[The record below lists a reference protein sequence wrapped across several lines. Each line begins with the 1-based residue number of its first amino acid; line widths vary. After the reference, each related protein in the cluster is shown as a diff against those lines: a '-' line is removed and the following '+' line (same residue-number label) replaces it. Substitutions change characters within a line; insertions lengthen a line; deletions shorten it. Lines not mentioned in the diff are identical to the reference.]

1 MITNDIINKVAQL
14 IRTQDPGHKDPK
26 EIKVNKELLA
36 PKDKD
41 KDAVVLSAAGE
52 SYAHPAEPRAEYEK
66 DQIMKVERLKALVQK
81 GSYKIDEEMA
91 NTIAERIARDLLT

>member
-41 KDAVVLSAAGE
+41 AVVLSQAGE
-52 SYAHPAEPRAEYEK
+52 SYAHPAAPRAEYEK

-91 NTIAERIARDLLT
+91 NTIAERIARELLT

>member
-41 KDAVVLSAAGE
+41 AVVLSAAGE

-66 DQIMKVERLKALVQK
+66 DQIMKVEHLKALVQK